1 MNIIRL
7 YNQNRRKIFNIIFI
21 VASIIFA
28 IQLVNY
34 LVKKYNYQNPNGEI
48 NSSSTGGTTTINQSQ
63 QSAISSSMVSD
74 KVYKIQSELIDNF
87 IKYCNEGNVIKAYEL
102 LSSDCKEVMFPTL
115 EYFTNNYQK
124 VIFSEEKIYSIQ
136 NWIGSTYR
144 VRIIENILLTGKTNN
159 GIAIEEYYTIISEN
173 GKNKL
178 NINGFVERRK
188 LNRKSSNK
196 NIDIQA
202 IYQDTY
208 MDYVIYTLNVEN
220 NNEKIISLDSG
231 ESTQNMYVIDN
242 KKTKHMSARNEV
254 TNVNLKVLPYS
265 EKDIQIK
272 YYSVF
277 STTRELDTLVFND
290 IILDFNE
297 YTNYSVKED
306 YDNRV
311 KIEIEL

>member
-1 MNIIRL
+1 
-7 YNQNRRKIFNIIFI
+7 
-21 VASIIFA
+21 
-28 IQLVNY
+28 
-34 LVKKYNYQNPNGEI
+34 
-48 NSSSTGGTTTINQSQ
+48 
-63 QSAISSSMVSD
+63 
-74 KVYKIQSELIDNF
+74 
-87 IKYCNEGNVIKAYEL
+87 
-102 LSSDCKEVMFPTL
+102 
-115 EYFTNNYQK
+115 
-124 VIFSEEKIYSIQ
+124 
-136 NWIGSTYR
+136 
-144 VRIIENILLTGKTNN
+144 
-159 GIAIEEYYTIISEN
+159 
-173 GKNKL
+173 
-178 NINGFVERRK
+178 
-188 LNRKSSNK
+188 
-196 NIDIQA
+196 
-202 IYQDTY
+202 